1 MDYGVIFL
9 SHIGCHEEVALAEKQ
24 GYSHAWFGD
33 SQMVWSD
40 VYLRRSLVASVIDT

>member
-9 SHIGCHEEVALAEKQ
+9 SQIEIYKDVMIAEEK
-24 GYSHAWFGD
+24 GYTHAWFGD

-40 VYLRRSLVASVIDT
+40 V